1 MKKTKSRFLPGFLVG
16 MLATMVITAGV
27 VVGIVFSGTD
37 INITAKKQNNKSA
50 TEASLSK
57 LSSLESIIDLYYLDK
72 VDNKKLEEGI
82 YKGLFSGLDDPYSV
96 YYTAD
101 EYAKLQE
108 DIDGVFVGMGA
119 YVSQNTETGIIIVTK
134 AFDNSPAKKAGIK
147 DGDIIYKVEDKEVTG
162 EDVDKVVSMIKGKEN
177 TKVKL
182 TIYRQSEKKYIDV
195 EITRAKVEVPSIEA
209 KMLNKKKGIAYIQIV
224 EFQEN
229 TYKQFASAIE
239 KLKKQGM
246 KSVIF
251 DVRNNPGGRY
261 DIVCQIL
268 DDLLPEGTL
277 VSTKDKYGKE
287 EKQTSDAKALNM
299 PMVVIQNE
307 NSASASE
314 IFAGAIQDFKAG
326 TIIGTRSFGKGIVQ
340 QMWPLNDGS
349 AIKLTVEKYYTP
361 SGKNIHGKGITPN
374 VEVKASIKGNKDVQL
389 NKAIEILENKN
400 K

>member
-209 KMLNKKKGIAYIQIV
+209 KILNKKKGIAYIQIV

-361 SGKNIHGKGITPN
+361 SGKNIHGKGITPD
-374 VEVKASIKGNKDVQL
+374 VEVKASTKGNKDVQL
-389 NKAIEILENKN
+389 NKAVEILENK

>member
-1 MKKTKSRFLPGFLVG
+1 

-374 VEVKASIKGNKDVQL
+374 VEVKASTKGNKDVQL
-389 NKAIEILENKN
+389 NKAVEILENK
-400 K
+400 

>member
-57 LSSLESIIDLYYLDK
+57 LSSLESIINLYYLDK

-195 EITRAKVEVPSIEA
+195 AVSYTHLTLPTNREV
-209 KMLNKKKGIAYIQIV
+209 
-224 EFQEN
+224 
-229 TYKQFASAIE
+229 
-239 KLKKQGM
+239 
-246 KSVIF
+246 
-251 DVRNNPGGRY
+251 
-261 DIVCQIL
+261 
-268 DDLLPEGTL
+268 
-277 VSTKDKYGKE
+277 
-287 EKQTSDAKALNM
+287 
-299 PMVVIQNE
+299 
-307 NSASASE
+307 
-314 IFAGAIQDFKAG
+314 
-326 TIIGTRSFGKGIVQ
+326 
-340 QMWPLNDGS
+340 
-349 AIKLTVEKYYTP
+349 
-361 SGKNIHGKGITPN
+361 
-374 VEVKASIKGNKDVQL
+374 
-389 NKAIEILENKN
+389 
-400 K
+400 

>member
-374 VEVKASIKGNKDVQL
+374 VEVKASTKGNKDVQL
-389 NKAIEILENKN
+389 NKAIEILENK
-400 K
+400 

>member
-57 LSSLESIIDLYYLDK
+57 LSSLESIIDLYFLDK

-361 SGKNIHGKGITPN
+361 SGKNIHGKGITPD
-374 VEVKASIKGNKDVQL
+374 VEVKASTKGNKDVQL
-389 NKAIEILENKN
+389 NKAIEILENK
-400 K
+400 

>member
-299 PMVVIQNE
+299 PIVVIQNE

-374 VEVKASIKGNKDVQL
+374 VEVKASTKGNKDVQL

>member
-37 INITAKKQNNKSA
+37 INRTAKKQNNKSA

-374 VEVKASIKGNKDVQL
+374 VEVKASTKGNKDVQL
-389 NKAIEILENKN
+389 NKAIEILENK
-400 K
+400 